1 MPFETPT
8 VETSTETQESTSSSY
23 NPADLVDYST
33 GEITDPGL
41 VAAGQQKYDE
51 IQNNPDYSNQSDKFK
66 ADLGEAQRVPAMKQ
80 EVFNRAYAGAINEQL
95 SADDATKFA
104 NDAAQAFAEY
114 QYSAAGRAEQAA
126 KTASQQY

>member
-1 MPFETPT
+1 MPFETAP
-8 VETSTETQESTSSSY
+8 EAASTEIQTDSSSSY
-23 NPADLVDYST
+23 NPADLVDYNT

-41 VAAGQQKYDE
+41 VTAGQKKYDE
-51 IQNNPDYSNQSDKFK
+51 IQTNPDYANQSDKFK

-95 SADDATKFA
+95 SVEDATKFA

-114 QYSAAGRAEQAA
+114 QFSAVGRAEQAA
-126 KTASQQY
+126 KNNLQQ